1 MAERQLCA
9 RLRGLQGGLCPPG
22 AHSVAEVEGSRQE
35 HRRTATHDDRDPGPG
50 GPAGAQPRER
60 WGGVGQCDGNR
71 DAGLKLRAVREEQER
86 SWIVA

>member
-9 RLRGLQGGLCPPG
+9 RLRGLQGGLRPPG

-35 HRRTATHDDRDPGPG
+35 HRRTATHDDRDPGPRG
-50 GPAGAQPRER
+50 LAGHSPGKG
-60 WGGVGQCDGNR
+60 GGVGQCDGSR
-71 DAGLKLRAVREEQER
+71 DAGLKLRAVKEEQER